1 MKIKVVR
8 EILEANDQVA
18 NGIKET
24 LAASNTWMI
33 NVMGSPG
40 SGKTC
45 LIERTIEEIGG
56 SCRIGVIEGDIR
68 TSLDS
73 QRLSRFDIPVVQINT
88 EPFGG
93 DCHLPATAVGS
104 ALEDLDLGSLD
115 LVIVENVG
123 NLVCP
128 AEFYIG
134 EHRKVVVLS
143 LTEGADKPLKYP
155 LMFKESNTVVISKL
169 DLLPHLDIN
178 LAEVRGNALSVNPS
192 LEVFELSART
202 GEGLDGWL
210 AWIRGEC
217 ESVSR
222 SA

>member
-8 EILEANDQVA
+8 DIMEANDLIA
-18 NGIKET
+18 NAIKEK
-24 LAASNTWMI
+24 LADSNTWMI

-45 LIERTIEEIGG
+45 LIERTIEELGD

-73 QRLSRFDIPVVQINT
+73 ERLSRFDIPVVQINT

-93 DCHLPATAVGS
+93 ACHLPATAVGK
-104 ALEDLDLGSLD
+104 ALENLDLGSLD

-155 LMFKESNTVVISKL
+155 LMFKESNVVVLSKL
-169 DLLPHLDIN
+169 DLLPYLDVDTD
-178 LAEVRGNALSVNPS
+178 EVRSNALSVNPS
-192 LEVFELSART
+192 LEAFVLSART
-202 GEGLDGWL
+202 GEGTDGWL
-210 AWIRGEC
+210 AWIRREI
-217 ESVSR
+217 ESVTR
-222 SA
+222 PA

>member
-8 EILEANDQVA
+8 EILEANDLVA
-18 NGIKET
+18 RDIKEK
-24 LAASNTWMI
+24 LAGSNTWMI

-45 LIERTIEEIGG
+45 LIERTIEELGG

-68 TSLDS
+68 TSLDAE
-73 QRLSRFDIPVVQINT
+73 RLSRFDIPVVQINT

-93 DCHLPATAVGS
+93 DCHLPATAVGK
-104 ALEDLDLGSLD
+104 ALENLDLGTLD

-155 LMFKESNTVVISKL
+155 LMFKESNTVIISKL
-169 DLLPHLDIN
+169 DLLPYLDID
-178 LAEVRGNALSVNPS
+178 LDEIRVNALSVNPS
-192 LEVFELSART
+192 LEAFVLSART
-202 GEGLDGWL
+202 GEGMEGWL
-210 AWIRGEC
+210 DWIKREC

-222 SA
+222 PA